1 MTSLLATEEEN
12 VTSPS
17 VQSDITATEKTLKK
31 TVSEKAEKAGFW
43 KTFFKA
49 ALWMILAIIAFLA
62 IFIAV
67 SHLYPDALDHILYT
81 QEELEIL
88 NR

>member
-1 MTSLLATEEEN
+1 
-12 VTSPS
+12 
-17 VQSDITATEKTLKK
+17 
-31 TVSEKAEKAGFW
+31 
-43 KTFFKA
+43 
-49 ALWMILAIIAFLA
+49 MILAIIAFLA